1 MKNLWIQTDHA
12 FATWIADL
20 TALADRPAAMLDV
33 VCAALE
39 AGARHRVFEV
49 LEAPVIGYRRDEDG
63 ALAPRLRG
71 ALARD
76 QVLDLFGFT
85 GAAMMPGH
93 PRSSTVEA
101 TIAYYDAGERIVER
115 AVRDP
120 GELLAS
126 LEPAP
131 GSIPR
136 SCMRRYPAVRI
147 TGRRYA
153 EVGRLARVD
162 HSRHPLPVA
171 ALIALHSDL
180 WFPWVFGSAHP
191 DADHRRMFDNR
202 ELARRHTP
210 RLNAFLREIAAAVR
224 GAGGRFAVH
233 ADETATWGRDWI
245 DDDGVRL
252 DWQPAH
258 VMPQEALAAEWF

>member
-12 FATWIADL
+12 FATWIADV
-20 TALADRPAAMLDV
+20 TALADRPAAVLDV
-33 VCAALE
+33 VCEVIE
-39 AGARHRVFEV
+39 AGARHRVFDV
-49 LEAPVIGYRRDEDG
+49 AEAPVIGYRRGDG
-63 ALAPRLRG
+63 PLAARLRA
-71 ALARD
+71 ALERD

-101 TIAYYDAGERIVER
+101 TIAYHADDGVVER
-115 AVRDP
+115 VVADP

-162 HSRHPLPVA
+162 RSRHPLPVA

-210 RLNAFLREIAAAVR
+210 RLNAFLRDAAAAVR
-224 GAGGRFAVH
+224 SAGGRFAVH
-233 ADETATWGRDWI
+233 DDETATWGRDWI

-252 DWQPAH
+252 DWAPAH
-258 VMPQEALAAEWF
+258 VMPAEALAAEWF